1 MLPEIL
7 ITIAETISEI
17 NPLIPYYHVVS
28 NEELPHIR
36 HLHPYKNASQFLKDI
51 DYLGKNFGP
60 IELSDLLDFIK
71 KGKKLKKRS
80 LFITFDDGYSECYSI
95 VAPILYKKGIPAA
108 FFLCSDFIDNKS
120 MSYKNKA
127 SLIVE
132 RLLDENEKHLTT
144 LSCVQKCSPNDCI
157 TTVLNT
163 GYKDRNILDE
173 IAESLGINW
182 EYYLKAKQPYLT
194 SQQISEM
201 KNMGF
206 YFGAH
211 SLDHAKFNELDI
223 EEQIYQAK
231 SSIKLI
237 KERFDVNYSLFAF
250 PFSDN
255 NIPLEFFRRMGNY
268 IDISFGTAGTQI
280 DEICWNLERINFERS
295 LKPANRIY
303 LRKLLKKKANLIL
316 GKGNIQRPRLMER

>member
-1 MLPEIL
+1 VEIL
-7 ITIAETISEI
+7 IAAAEAISEI

-60 IELSDLLDFIK
+60 IQLSDLLDFIK

-108 FFLCSDFIDNKS
+108 FFVCSDLIDNKS

-132 RLLDENEKHLTT
+132 RLLKKNEKNLIT
-144 LSCVQKCSPNDCI
+144 LSYLRDYSSNDYI
-157 TTVLNT
+157 KMILNV
-163 GYKDRNILDE
+163 GYKDRNVLDE
-173 IAESLGINW
+173 IAEHLGINW

-194 SQQISEM
+194 SRQINEM
-201 KNMGF
+201 ENMGF

-211 SLDHAKFNELDI
+211 SLDHANFSELNI

-231 SSIKLI
+231 SSIDLI
-237 KERFDVNYSLFAF
+237 KQRFNIDYSLFAF
-250 PFSDN
+250 PFSDK
-255 NIPLEFFRRMGNY
+255 NIPLEFFRRMRNY
-268 IDISFGTAGTQI
+268 IDISFGTAGTQLDKI
-280 DEICWNLERINFERS
+280 NWNLERINFERS
-295 LKPANRIY
+295 LRPADEIY
-303 LRKLLKKKANLIL
+303 LKKLLKKKANLIQ
-316 GKGNIQRPRLMER
+316 GKGNIQRPR

>member
-1 MLPEIL
+1 VEIL
-7 ITIAETISEI
+7 IAAAEAISEI

-108 FFLCSDFIDNKS
+108 FFVCSDLIDNKS

-132 RLLDENEKHLTT
+132 RLLKKNEKNLIT
-144 LSCVQKCSPNDCI
+144 LSYLRDCSSNDYI
-157 TTVLNT
+157 KMILNV
-163 GYKDRNILDE
+163 GYKERNVLDE
-173 IAESLGINW
+173 IAEHLGINW

-194 SQQISEM
+194 SLQINEM
-201 KNMGF
+201 ENMGF

-211 SLDHAKFNELDI
+211 SLDHANFSELNI

-231 SSIKLI
+231 SSIDLI
-237 KERFDVNYSLFAF
+237 KQRFNIDYSLFAF
-250 PFSDN
+250 PFSDK
-255 NIPLEFFRRMGNY
+255 NIPLEFFRRMRNY
-268 IDISFGTAGTQI
+268 IDISFGTAGTQLDKI
-280 DEICWNLERINFERS
+280 NWNLERINFERS
-295 LKPANRIY
+295 LRPADEIY
-303 LRKLLKKKANLIL
+303 LKKLLKKKANLIQ
-316 GKGNIQRPRLMER
+316 GKGNIQRPR

>member
-1 MLPEIL
+1 MEIL
-7 ITIAETISEI
+7 IAAAEAISEI

-60 IELSDLLDFIK
+60 IQLSDLLDFIK

-108 FFLCSDFIDNKS
+108 FFVCSDLIDNKS

-132 RLLDENEKHLTT
+132 RLLKKNEKNLIT
-144 LSCVQKCSPNDCI
+144 LSYLRDYSSNDYI
-157 TTVLNT
+157 KMILNV
-163 GYKDRNILDE
+163 GYKDRNVLDE
-173 IAESLGINW
+173 IAEHLGINW

-194 SQQISEM
+194 SRQINEM
-201 KNMGF
+201 ENMGF

-211 SLDHAKFNELDI
+211 SLDHANFSELNI

-231 SSIKLI
+231 SSIDLI
-237 KERFDVNYSLFAF
+237 KQRFNIDYSLFAF
-250 PFSDN
+250 PFSDK
-255 NIPLEFFRRMGNY
+255 NIPLEFFRRMRNY
-268 IDISFGTAGTQI
+268 IDISFGTAGTQLDKI
-280 DEICWNLERINFERS
+280 NWNLERINFERS
-295 LKPANRIY
+295 LRPADEIY
-303 LRKLLKKKANLIL
+303 LKKLLKKKDLH
-316 GKGNIQRPRLMER
+316 

>member
-7 ITIAETISEI
+7 IAIVETISEI

-36 HLHPYKNASQFLKDI
+36 HLHSYKNVGQFIKDI
-51 DYLGKNFGP
+51 DYLGKNFHP
-60 IELSDLLDFIK
+60 IDLSDLLDFIK
-71 KGKKLKKRS
+71 RGKKLKKRS
-80 LFITFDDGYSECYSI
+80 LFMTFDDGYSECYSI
-95 VAPILYKKGIPAA
+95 VAPLLYKKGITAA
-108 FFLCSDFIDNKS
+108 FFVCPDHVDNKS

-132 RLLDENEKHLTT
+132 RLLDKNEKHLTT
-144 LSCVQKCSPNDCI
+144 LSCVQNCSLNDCI
-157 TTVLNT
+157 KTVLNT
-163 GYKDRNILDE
+163 EYKDRNILDE

-182 EYYLKAKQPYLT
+182 EYYLNAKQPYLT

-211 SLDHAKFNELDI
+211 SLDHAKFNELNI
-223 EEQIYQAK
+223 EDQIYQAK

-250 PFSDN
+250 PFSDK
-255 NIPLEFFRRMGNY
+255 NIPLEFFRRMENY
-268 IDISFGTAGTQI
+268 IDISFGTSGTQI
-280 DEICWNLERINFERS
+280 DEMSWNLERINFERS
-295 LKPANRIY
+295 LKSADKIY
-303 LRKLLKKKANLIL
+303 FRKLLKRKANVIY
-316 GKGNIQRPRLMER
+316 GKGNVQRPKLLK

>member
-1 MLPEIL
+1 
-7 ITIAETISEI
+7 
-17 NPLIPYYHVVS
+17 
-28 NEELPHIR
+28 
-36 HLHPYKNASQFLKDI
+36 
-51 DYLGKNFGP
+51 LGKTFNP

-71 KGKKLKKRS
+71 KEKKLKKRS

-108 FFLCSDFIDNKS
+108 FFVCSDFIDNKS

-132 RLLDENEKHLTT
+132 RLLDKNETILKASSRLRN
-144 LSCVQKCSPNDCI
+144 CSLDDLI
-157 TTVLNT
+157 TKVLNT
-163 GYKDRNILDE
+163 GYKERKYLDE
-173 IAESLGINW
+173 IADNIGMNW
-182 EYYLKAKQPYLT
+182 EFYLKVKQPYLT
-194 SQQISEM
+194 SQQINEM

-211 SLDHAKFNELDI
+211 SMDHANFSEIDV

-231 SSIKLI
+231 TCIDFIREKFNI
-237 KERFDVNYSLFAF
+237 DYSLFAF
-250 PFSDN
+250 PFSDK
-255 NIPLEFFRRMGNY
+255 NILLEFFRRMRNH
-268 IDISFGTAGTQI
+268 IDISFGTAGTQL
-280 DEICWNLERINFERS
+280 DEINWNLERINFERS

>member
-1 MLPEIL
+1 MEIL
-7 ITIAETISEI
+7 IAAAEAISEI

-60 IELSDLLDFIK
+60 IQLSDLLDFIK

-108 FFLCSDFIDNKS
+108 FFVCSDLIDNKS

-132 RLLDENEKHLTT
+132 RLLKKNEKNLIT
-144 LSCVQKCSPNDCI
+144 LSYLRDYSSNDYI
-157 TTVLNT
+157 KMILNV
-163 GYKDRNILDE
+163 GYKDRNVLDE
-173 IAESLGINW
+173 IAEHLGINW

-194 SQQISEM
+194 SRQINEM
-201 KNMGF
+201 ENMGF

-211 SLDHAKFNELDI
+211 SLDHANFSELNI

-231 SSIKLI
+231 SSIDLI
-237 KERFDVNYSLFAF
+237 KQRFNIDYSLFAF
-250 PFSDN
+250 PFSDK
-255 NIPLEFFRRMGNY
+255 NIPLEFFRRMRNY
-268 IDISFGTAGTQI
+268 IDISFGTAGTQLDKI
-280 DEICWNLERINFERS
+280 NWNLERINFERS
-295 LKPANRIY
+295 LRPADEIY
-303 LRKLLKKKANLIL
+303 LKKLLKKKANLIQ
-316 GKGNIQRPRLMER
+316 GKGNIQRPR

>member
-1 MLPEIL
+1 VEIL
-7 ITIAETISEI
+7 IAAAEAISEI

-60 IELSDLLDFIK
+60 IQLSDLLDFIK

-108 FFLCSDFIDNKS
+108 FFVCSDLIDNKS

-132 RLLDENEKHLTT
+132 RLLKKNEKNLIT
-144 LSCVQKCSPNDCI
+144 LSYLRDYSSNDYI
-157 TTVLNT
+157 KMILNV
-163 GYKDRNILDE
+163 GYKDRNVLDE
-173 IAESLGINW
+173 IAEHLGINW

-194 SQQISEM
+194 SRQINEM
-201 KNMGF
+201 ENMGF

-211 SLDHAKFNELDI
+211 SLDHANFSELNI

-231 SSIKLI
+231 SSIDLI
-237 KERFDVNYSLFAF
+237 KQRFNIDYSLFAF
-250 PFSDN
+250 PFSDK
-255 NIPLEFFRRMGNY
+255 NIPLEFFRRMRNY
-268 IDISFGTAGTQI
+268 IDISFGTAGTQLDKI
-280 DEICWNLERINFERS
+280 NWNLERINFERS
-295 LKPANRIY
+295 LRPADEIY
-303 LRKLLKKKANLIL
+303 LKKLLKKKDLH
-316 GKGNIQRPRLMER
+316 